1 MSPTFA
7 PTSLDHVALWVDDR
21 GPLATFLCDHL
32 GMHVIEE
39 TDTFTLVGIDAKL
52 GKLTLFDAEGPRQ
65 RGALERVVLRV
76 ADLERVLTA
85 LPFDTMRQGDG
96 VAAFEAPAGVPLGLV
111 EADGAEFDLD
121 HVALWVD
128 DREPLAK
135 FLCDYLGMHV
145 IEETDTF
152 TLVGIDAKLGKLTLF
167 DAEGPRQRGALER
180 VVLRVGELE
189 RVLTALPFD
198 TMRQG
203 DGVAAF
209 EAPAGVPL
217 GLVEADGAEFD
228 LDHVVLGLSDPDAAA
243 RELAALG
250 FEPREDGCV
259 AVGDRHVRIVRGNAA
274 DGGRPLL
281 NHLALLV
288 ENARGIQDEAEGA
301 GIEIDEVKD
310 AKNTFAVFVSGPE
323 GVRVEYVEHKPGF
336 ALV

>member
-1 MSPTFA
+1 MRLEPDLGGKDCAMTFA
-7 PTSLDHVALWVDDR
+7 PTS
-21 GPLATFLCDHL
+21 
-32 GMHVIEE
+32 
-39 TDTFTLVGIDAKL
+39 
-52 GKLTLFDAEGPRQ
+52 
-65 RGALERVVLRV
+65 
-76 ADLERVLTA
+76 
-85 LPFDTMRQGDG
+85 
-96 VAAFEAPAGVPLGLV
+96 
-111 EADGAEFDLD
+111 LD

-135 FLCDYLGMHV
+135 FLCDHLGMHV

-189 RVLTALPFD
+189 RVLTSLPFD

-217 GLVEADGAEFD
+217 GLVEAEGAEF
-228 LDHVVLGLSDPDAAA
+228 DHVVLGLSDPEAAA

-250 FEPREDGCV
+250 FERRDDGCV
-259 AVGDRHVRIVRGNAA
+259 AVGDRYVRIVRGNAA

-288 ENARGIQDEAEGA
+288 EDARGIQQEAEGA
-301 GIEIDEVKD
+301 GIEIDDVKD
-310 AKNTFAVFVSGPE
+310 AKNTFAVFVRGPE
-323 GVRVEYVEHKPGF
+323 GVRLEYVEHKPGF

>member
-1 MSPTFA
+1 MTSTFA

-21 GPLATFLCDHL
+21 EPLATFLCDH
-32 GMHVIEE
+32 
-39 TDTFTLVGIDAKL
+39 
-52 GKLTLFDAEGPRQ
+52 
-65 RGALERVVLRV
+65 
-76 ADLERVLTA
+76 
-85 LPFDTMRQGDG
+85 
-96 VAAFEAPAGVPLGLV
+96 
-111 EADGAEFDLD
+111 
-121 HVALWVD
+121 
-128 DREPLAK
+128 
-135 FLCDYLGMHV
+135 LGMHV

-228 LDHVVLGLSDPDAAA
+228 LDHVVLGLSDPEAAA
-243 RELAALG
+243 RELAAMG
-250 FEPREDGCV
+250 FERREDGCV
-259 AVGDRHVRIVRGNAA
+259 AVGDRYVRIVRGNAA

-288 ENARGIQDEAEGA
+288 EDAREVQQEAEGA
-301 GIEIDEVKD
+301 GLEIDDVKD
-310 AKNTFAVFVSGPE
+310 AKNTFAVFVRGPE